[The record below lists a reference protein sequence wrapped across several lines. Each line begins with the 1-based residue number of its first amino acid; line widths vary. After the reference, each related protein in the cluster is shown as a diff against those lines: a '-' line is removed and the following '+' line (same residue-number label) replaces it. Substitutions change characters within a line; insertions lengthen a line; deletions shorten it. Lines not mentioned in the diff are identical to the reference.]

1 MFYKKADI
9 NLMVKNVIKNKN
21 QIMVSVN
28 MSVICVKKT
37 NKISPV

>member
-9 NLMVKNVIKNKN
+9 NLMVENVIKNKN

-28 MSVICVKKT
+28 MSVICV
-37 NKISPV
+37 

>member
-9 NLMVKNVIKNKN
+9 NLMVKNVINNKN

-28 MSVICVKKT
+28 VSVICV
-37 NKISPV
+37 